1 MNSINLSDRDR
12 INIAWAEYED
22 YSKGS
27 KVKIKD
33 IGTIGYVSESINNK
47 KTGEQTYIITPEKLP
62 KNPTPAD
69 LEKVQNVT
77 VLYRG
82 STELMKGDDWVTDW
96 VKNDVPMA
104 NQVIGG
110 GQQMPT
116 AQLKSS
122 SQTLK
127 NAMGRYSNASFD
139 IYGHSLGSMNG
150 QYAISDTE
158 NPERIR
164 SAYLYEGPNI
174 HTVLNDRQQETAE
187 KLQNRIF
194 NYIDDKDLI
203 TVGYSRAST
212 VGMLIRIDSKKTGVM
227 QQHMWGGYQFDKK
240 GNIRIEATAKVGVK
254 MAQTEIAILD
264 QLKNLTV
271 LTGKLRARGGGLSS
285 SEQIYLESSE
295 VLIIA
300 EGIARMVE
308 SGFSEIVKACKD
320 AITETEKHWQDT
332 VQRAQEVASHLNYYE
347 VMDALADGG
356 ATKASIVDEATT
368 YYEKKIA
375 KAEKLKADYQNLVE
389 EIKTSVTKQL
399 ALDKELAKELQIG

>member
-1 MNSINLSDRDR
+1 MINYSDKQR
-12 INIAWAEYED
+12 IGIAKQEYENYRIGQVIAID
-22 YSKGS
+22 KG
-27 KVKIKD
+27 KTK
-33 IGTIGYVSESINNK
+33 IGYVSEFINNK

-174 HTVLNDRQQETAE
+174 HTVLNDRQQKTAE
-187 KLQNRIF
+187 ELQNRIF

-203 TVGYSRAST
+203 TIGYSRAST

-227 QQHMWGGYQFDKK
+227 KQHMWGGYQFDKK

-264 QLKNLTV
+264 QLKNLAV
-271 LTGKLRARGGGLSS
+271 LTGKLKASGGGLSS

-295 VLIIA
+295 VLIIVD
-300 EGIARMVE
+300 GVFRMVE

-332 VQRAQEVASHLNYYE
+332 VQRAQEVASHLSYYE

-375 KAEKLKADYQNLVE
+375 KAEKLKADYQNLVA
-389 EIKTSVTKQL
+389 EIKTSVTEQI
-399 ALDKELAKELQIG
+399 ALDKELARELQIG